1 MCGVCHVSWMSSV
14 LTTLWP
20 WFLCLVLVWP
30 GGSHAA
36 EVLAVGIAKTE
47 ITPPVG
53 TPLAGYSQYYGQPSR
68 GVHDP
73 LYARALALTR
83 EGQTVVVVSCDLVLI
98 DGPLRHAVLTTIRR
112 SQPLREDALIL
123 VATHTHTGAGA
134 WGARLW
140 ERLIMGLYDPQLFT
154 QVADRI
160 AQAALLALRHPI
172 GVTAAV
178 GQTRIE
184 ALVANRM
191 DAQLS
196 LPQRLKVVQF
206 QAPSGRIVGRLL
218 FMAAHPT
225 LAAWQCREFSADYP
239 GVLTQALEQHDPGS
253 VAVFVQGAA
262 GDLAPQTVAGLAPR
276 ARSTVYGL
284 ALADAV
290 LHLAFTPVVLDG
302 AWSRELVEIP
312 LPPVQLRV
320 GFVHVPAWV
329 GNRLLPRRTV
339 LQVVRLGPLLFLALP
354 GEWAAETGQELE
366 QLIASEGWRPF
377 LLGYANDYIGY
388 VIPRRYYG
396 QPTLYEARVSLYGP
410 HLAAYLQQQ
419 VRHLLSHLAPAVPPR
434 SEVPPRGVSEKRL
447 VSPVEG

>member
-1 MCGVCHVSWMSSV
+1 MSWTPSV

-36 EVLAVGIAKTE
+36 EGLAVGIAKTE

-53 TPLAGYSQYYGQPSR
+53 TPLAGYGRYYGQPAR
-68 GVHDP
+68 GVQDP
-73 LYARALALTR
+73 LYARALALTHA
-83 EGQTVVVVSCDLVLI
+83 GQTVVVVSCDLVLI

-112 SQPLREDALIL
+112 AQPLREDALIL

-134 WGARLW
+134 LGSRLW
-140 ERLIMGLYDPQLFT
+140 ERLIMGLFDPQIFT
-154 QVADRI
+154 QVTDRI
-160 AQAALLALRHPI
+160 AQAALMALRHPI

-178 GQTRIE
+178 GQTRID

-191 DAQLS
+191 DAQLA
-196 LPQRLKVVQF
+196 LPQSLKVLQF
-206 QAPSGRIVGRLL
+206 QAPSGRIVGRLV

-225 LAAWQCREFSADYP
+225 LAPWQCREFSADYP

-262 GDLAPQTVAGLAPR
+262 GDLAPQTAAGPAPH
-276 ARSTVYGL
+276 ARSTIYGL
-284 ALADAV
+284 ALADVV
-290 LHLAFTPVVLDG
+290 LHLAFTPVALDG
-302 AWSRELVEIP
+302 PWSGELVEMP

-320 GFVHVPAWV
+320 GFVHVPSWV

-354 GEWAAETGQELE
+354 GEWASETGQELE

-377 LLGYANDYIGY
+377 LFGYANDYIGY

-396 QPTLYEARVSLYGP
+396 QHTLYEARVSLYGS

-419 VRHLLSHLAPAVPPR
+419 VRHLLSHLGLTAPHV
-434 SEVPPRGVSEKRL
+434 SYVTPRGVSDKRL
-447 VSPVEG
+447 ASPVEG